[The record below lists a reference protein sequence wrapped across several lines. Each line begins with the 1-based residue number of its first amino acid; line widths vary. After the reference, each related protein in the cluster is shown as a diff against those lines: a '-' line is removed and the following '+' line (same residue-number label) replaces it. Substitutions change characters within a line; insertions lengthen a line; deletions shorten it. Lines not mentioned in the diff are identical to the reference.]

1 MSSYIVNITAKVDA
15 SVSEQWKIWVKDF
28 FIPHLNAAVH
38 AENIVFSRVLSMKDV
53 DGDAFSIQTTVAG
66 QQGVSRFEQQGM
78 PEFIYMT
85 QKEFVG
91 QVVFFKTLMEIL

>member
-1 MSSYIVNITAKVDA
+1 MSNYIVNITVKVDTSA
-15 SVSEQWKIWVKDF
+15 SEQWKTWVKDF
-28 FIPHLNAAVH
+28 FIPHLNTAIP
-38 AENIVFSRVLSMKDV
+38 AENVVFSRVLSMKDA

-85 QKEFVG
+85 QKQFVG
-91 QVVFFKTLMEIL
+91 QIVFFKTLMEIL